1 MQKLNLLRHNCES
14 ALSRILAHIQPGITV
29 VSDLGGQF
37 SNFQRL
43 KAKVGGKEFAARLK
57 CCQRAVKTS
66 QGWANENQPL

>member
-57 CCQRAVKTS
+57 SNLAELDSRAVAESVT
-66 QGWANENQPL
+66 